1 MRLYCDVLNLEEVT
15 HRLVGWQVSQCEQR
29 EGMLVRGVTRKCVSY
44 SWSFS
49 GTTSKMA
56 ECSGSTWQLRTPS
69 CMAETVERSWRLGQ
83 WRDPEIPPSDQ
94 KARYWTGVSCLEAGG
109 GAGWTPAKSPL
120 HMEVAVYSVPA
131 HEREEGRTV
140 VQESRESA
148 SPVTSTCSSCHPN
161 LGWPQT
167 GCPAHG
173 LRIVMFGK
181 QDDKTTLGN
190 FIVGRKVFSAP
201 IFTSQK
207 HCVSV
212 KGEWRGKPVTVVK
225 TPDMFYMF
233 VEAVR
238 EEMKN
243 CVTLCSP
250 GPNVLLLLV
259 KPSDFTEENR
269 KSLKFILSLFGQ
281 DALKYSMVVITHNRK
296 ENESV
301 KKLIKDCEQR
311 QHRINLNK
319 MFFFKNNEELMQKIE
334 KIVTENNGGFLM
346 INE

>member
-1 MRLYCDVLNLEEVT
+1 
-15 HRLVGWQVSQCEQR
+15 
-29 EGMLVRGVTRKCVSY
+29 
-44 SWSFS
+44 
-49 GTTSKMA
+49 
-56 ECSGSTWQLRTPS
+56 
-69 CMAETVERSWRLGQ
+69 
-83 WRDPEIPPSDQ
+83 
-94 KARYWTGVSCLEAGG
+94 
-109 GAGWTPAKSPL
+109 
-120 HMEVAVYSVPA
+120 
-131 HEREEGRTV
+131 
-140 VQESRESA
+140 
-148 SPVTSTCSSCHPN
+148 
-161 LGWPQT
+161 
-167 GCPAHG
+167 
-173 LRIVMFGK
+173 MFGK